1 MIKIIL
7 IINCIIIKKNIIK
20 KKKKYWVIGI
30 FCLLKFYSRKMLII
44 IIKCDEI
51 KL

>member
-20 KKKKYWVIGI
+20 KSKNWVIGI

>member
-20 KKKKYWVIGI
+20 KIKNWVIV
-30 FCLLKFYSRKMLII
+30 FCLLKFFSRKMLVI